1 MTFVWYQIYVQSSNL
16 PHSWFHYGAT
26 FEDSER
32 RLRDHKVNGAFL
44 VREQPDNKFRL
55 VFRCAGA
62 VSPCHETFPT
72 FSFGFSVDLI
82 LRRPNSSDNTVMLL
96 ITFAQSVTN
105 PPLQ

>member
-1 MTFVWYQIYVQSSNL
+1 MLTNNYSATVFDYEWNIKML
-16 PHSWFHYGAT
+16 PYSWFHYGAT

-62 VSPCHETFPT
+62 VSSNYIVFRC
-72 FSFGFSVDLI
+72 LI
-82 LRRPNSSDNTVMLL
+82 YVHVV
-96 ITFAQSVTN
+96 I
-105 PPLQ
+105 